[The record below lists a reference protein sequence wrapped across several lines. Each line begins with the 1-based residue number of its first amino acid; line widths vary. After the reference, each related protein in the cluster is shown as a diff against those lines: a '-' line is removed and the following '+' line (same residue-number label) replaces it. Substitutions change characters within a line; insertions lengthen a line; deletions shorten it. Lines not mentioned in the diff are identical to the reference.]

1 MSIFRIL
8 SLINAFADHH
18 PDRDKNKK
26 YTPDEEAESGRQERD
41 HYSSHKERNMATAG
55 TSAGAGALYASDKH
69 HYAGQT
75 PATNTS
81 PSTAPRTTSTSMART
96 QHAATS
102 DAISS
107 SHRYSKSHSGPTPL
121 AEKPK
126 GKDLGEILHG
136 AERNRG
142 VPGSSGYPGSEGFV
156 TGIGGALAAKEAPY
170 SSRSKAT
177 TDQSGASLPVD
188 PKPELGTLFGVQQQ
202 TTDSDYATDGNNYQ
216 TGKYDCTGSG
226 SGLAGPRQSGHSY
239 NVPRSTG
246 LDTDKVYQKQ
256 DTISSLIGSNTQ
268 TGFTGSNSTARV
280 STRILMNEI
289 DFIRALQLAI
299 LPVRLALAISRRTK
313 TNERRR

>member
-1 MSIFRIL
+1 M
-8 SLINAFADHH
+8 
-18 PDRDKNKK
+18 
-26 YTPDEEAESGRQERD
+26 
-41 HYSSHKERNMATAG
+41 
-55 TSAGAGALYASDKH
+55 
-69 HYAGQT
+69 
-75 PATNTS
+75 
-81 PSTAPRTTSTSMART
+81 
-96 QHAATS
+96 
-102 DAISS
+102 
-107 SHRYSKSHSGPTPL
+107 
-121 AEKPK
+121 
-126 GKDLGEILHG
+126 
-136 AERNRG
+136 
-142 VPGSSGYPGSEGFV
+142 
-156 TGIGGALAAKEAPY
+156 
-170 SSRSKAT
+170 
-177 TDQSGASLPVD
+177 D

-289 DFIRALQLAI
+289 DFIRTLQLAI
-299 LPVRLALAISRRTK
+299 LPVRLALAMSRRTK